1 MKPHHTGSSTDGV
14 SPRVA
19 SLLNYHTD
27 LAKFAVNDELPVFW
41 VLDLEDEKAVNV
53 ALGFKEREELEAMRD
68 KEREE
73 GKIAALTI
81 TSPMEFL
88 NLYRQQVQKRP
99 EMPDPGP
106 DSLYLVLCSEERFM
120 VAKLPRLTAQSDKA
134 Q

>member
-1 MKPHHTGSSTDGV
+1 MKPHRTGSNTDGV

-27 LAKFAVNDELPVFW
+27 LAKFAVTSDLPVFW

-53 ALGFKEREELEAMRD
+53 ALGFKQREELEALRD
-68 KEREE
+68 KERAA

-88 NLYRQQVQKRP
+88 NLYRKEVQGRDA
-99 EMPDPGP
+99 MPDPGH
-106 DSLYLVLCSEERFM
+106 DHLYLVLCTEQRFM
-120 VAKLPRLTAQSDKA
+120 VAKLPTLLCPK
-134 Q
+134 

>member
-1 MKPHHTGSSTDGV
+1 MKPHHTGSNTAGV
-14 SPRVA
+14 SDRVR

-41 VLDLEDEKAVNV
+41 VLDLECEKALNV

-68 KEREE
+68 KERAD

-81 TSPMEFL
+81 TSPLEFL
-88 NLYRQQVQKRP
+88 NHYRRIIQKSH
-99 EMPDPGP
+99 EMPHPGP
-106 DSLYLVLCSEERFM
+106 DQLYLVLCSEERFM